1 MSESP
6 DQLTLDIKLDDSVS
20 LDKFIECDSNI
31 DCLNFLR
38 NTLKE
43 DTISNLFYIWGREGV
58 GKSYIMQA
66 LNREFISLDKRTFHL
81 SLSDKRVSS
90 HEILQNLE
98 SLDVILIENIDSLP
112 KDEEW
117 ETQIFSL
124 INNALTSKTK
134 IYLSSCTVSKD
145 LQISLKDLQ
154 SRLSYFTAI
163 EIPEIS
169 NEEKLDALSQSSAR
183 KGFDLDTKTKEFIIN
198 NTSRGLSD
206 LLQLL
211 NDLDVYSLKKKKK
224 VTPSLIRQLLKVRSD
239 NPHK

>member
-31 DCLNFLR
+31 DCLTFLR

-43 DTISNLFYIWGREGV
+43 DSVSNLFYIWGREGV

>member
-1 MSESP
+1 
-6 DQLTLDIKLDDSVS
+6 
-20 LDKFIECDSNI
+20 
-31 DCLNFLR
+31 
-38 NTLKE
+38 
-43 DTISNLFYIWGREGV
+43 
-58 GKSYIMQA
+58 MQA
-66 LNREFISLDKRTFHL
+66 LNREFINLDKRTFHL
-81 SLSDKRVSS
+81 SLNDKRVSS

-124 INNALTSKTK
+124 INNALTSKIK
-134 IYLSSCTVSKD
+134 IYLSSCKVSKD

>member
-6 DQLTLDIKLDDSVS
+6 DQLSLNIKLDDTVS
-20 LDKFIECDSNI
+20 LDRFIECDSNI

-43 DTISNLFYIWGREGV
+43 DSISNLFYIWGREGV

-66 LNREFISLDKRTFHL
+66 LNREFINLDKRTFHL

-124 INNALTSKTK
+124 INNALTSKIK

-145 LQISLKDLQ
+145 LQISLKDLK

-239 NPHK
+239 NPRK

>member
-1 MSESP
+1 M
-6 DQLTLDIKLDDSVS
+6 
-20 LDKFIECDSNI
+20 DKFIECESNI

-43 DTISNLFYIWGREGV
+43 DSISNLFYIWGREGV

-66 LNREFISLDKRTFHL
+66 LNREFINLDKRTFHL
-81 SLSDKRVSS
+81 SLNDKRVSS

-124 INNALTSKTK
+124 INNAFTSKIK
-134 IYLSSCTVSKD
+134 IYLSSCKVSKE

-183 KGFDLDTKTKEFIIN
+183 KGIDLDTKTKEFIIN

>member
-6 DQLTLDIKLDDSVS
+6 DQLSLNIKLDDSVS
-20 LDKFIECDSNI
+20 LDKFIECDSNM

-43 DTISNLFYIWGREGV
+43 DSISNLFYIWGREGV

-66 LNREFISLDKRTFHL
+66 LNREFINLDKRTFHL
-81 SLSDKRVSS
+81 SLNDKRVSS

-124 INNALTSKTK
+124 INNALTSRVK
-134 IYLSSCTVSKD
+134 IYLSSSKVSKE

-239 NPHK
+239 NSHK

>member
-6 DQLTLDIKLDDSVS
+6 DQLSLNIKLDDSVS
-20 LDKFIECDSNI
+20 LDKFIECESNI

-43 DTISNLFYIWGREGV
+43 DSISNLFYIWGREGV

-66 LNREFISLDKRTFHL
+66 LNREFINLDKRTFHL
-81 SLSDKRVSS
+81 SLNDKRVSS

-124 INNALTSKTK
+124 INNALTSKIK
-134 IYLSSCTVSKD
+134 IYLSSCKVAKE
-145 LQISLKDLQ
+145 LQLSLKDLQ

-183 KGFDLDTKTKEFIIN
+183 KGIDLDTKTKEFIIN

-211 NDLDVYSLKKKKK
+211 NDLDAYSLKKKKK

>member
-6 DQLTLDIKLDDSVS
+6 DQLSLNIKLDDSVS
-20 LDKFIECDSNI
+20 LDKFIECESNI

-43 DTISNLFYIWGREGV
+43 DSISNLFYIWGREGV

-66 LNREFISLDKRTFHL
+66 LNREFINLDKRTFHL
-81 SLSDKRVSS
+81 SLNDKRVSS

-124 INNALTSKTK
+124 INNDLTSKIK
-134 IYLSSCTVSKD
+134 IYLSSCKVSKE

-183 KGFDLDTKTKEFIIN
+183 KGIDLDTKTKEFIIN

-211 NDLDVYSLKKKKK
+211 NDLDAYSLKKKKK

>member
-6 DQLTLDIKLDDSVS
+6 DQLSLNIKLDDSVS
-20 LDKFIECDSNI
+20 LDKFIQCDSNI

-43 DTISNLFYIWGREGV
+43 DSISNLFYIWGREGV

-66 LNREFISLDKRTFHL
+66 LNREFINLDKRTFHL
-81 SLSDKRVSS
+81 SLNDKRVSS

-124 INNALTSKTK
+124 INNALTSKIK
-134 IYLSSCTVSKD
+134 IYLSS
-145 LQISLKDLQ
+145 
-154 SRLSYFTAI
+154 
-163 EIPEIS
+163 
-169 NEEKLDALSQSSAR
+169 
-183 KGFDLDTKTKEFIIN
+183 
-198 NTSRGLSD
+198 
-206 LLQLL
+206 
-211 NDLDVYSLKKKKK
+211 
-224 VTPSLIRQLLKVRSD
+224 
-239 NPHK
+239 

>member
-6 DQLTLDIKLDDSVS
+6 DQLNLNIKLDDSVS

-43 DTISNLFYIWGREGV
+43 DSISNLFYIWGREGV

-66 LNREFISLDKRTFHL
+66 LNKEFINLNKRTFHL
-81 SLSDKRVSS
+81 SLNDEKVSS
-90 HEILQNLE
+90 HEIFQNLE

-124 INNALTSKTK
+124 INNALTSKIK
-134 IYLSSCTVSKD
+134 IYLSSCKVSKE
-145 LQISLKDLQ
+145 LQIVLKDLQ
-154 SRLSYFTAI
+154 L
-163 EIPEIS
+163 
-169 NEEKLDALSQSSAR
+169 
-183 KGFDLDTKTKEFIIN
+183 
-198 NTSRGLSD
+198 
-206 LLQLL
+206 
-211 NDLDVYSLKKKKK
+211 
-224 VTPSLIRQLLKVRSD
+224 SLIHIS
-239 NPHK
+239 

>member
-1 MSESP
+1 
-6 DQLTLDIKLDDSVS
+6 
-20 LDKFIECDSNI
+20 
-31 DCLNFLR
+31 
-38 NTLKE
+38 
-43 DTISNLFYIWGREGV
+43 
-58 GKSYIMQA
+58 MQA
-66 LNREFISLDKRTFHL
+66 LNREFINLNKRTFHL
-81 SLSDKRVSS
+81 SLNDKRASS

-124 INNALTSKTK
+124 INNALTSKIK
-134 IYLSSCTVSKD
+134 IYLSSCKVSKE
-145 LQISLKDLQ
+145 LQISLKDLK

-183 KGFDLDTKTKEFIIN
+183 KGIDLDNKTKEFIIN

-206 LLQLL
+206 LLQFL
-211 NDLDVYSLKKKKK
+211 NDLDAYSLKKKKK

>member
-6 DQLTLDIKLDDSVS
+6 DQLSLNIKLDDSVS
-20 LDKFIECDSNI
+20 LDKFIECESNI

-43 DTISNLFYIWGREGV
+43 DSISNLFYIWGREGV

-66 LNREFISLDKRTFHL
+66 LNREFINLDKRTFHL
-81 SLSDKRVSS
+81 SLNDKRVSS

-98 SLDVILIENIDSLP
+98 FLDVILIENIDSLP

-124 INNALTSKTK
+124 INNALTRKIK
-134 IYLSSCTVSKD
+134 IYLSSCKVSKE

-183 KGFDLDTKTKEFIIN
+183 KGIDLDTKTKEFIIN

-239 NPHK
+239 NSHK

>member
-6 DQLTLDIKLDDSVS
+6 DQLSLNIKLDDSVS

-43 DTISNLFYIWGREGV
+43 DSISNLFYIWGREGV

-66 LNREFISLDKRTFHL
+66 LNREFINLDKRTFHL

-134 IYLSSCTVSKD
+134 IYLSSCKVSKE

-211 NDLDVYSLKKKKK
+211 NDLDVYSLKKKKR

>member
-6 DQLTLDIKLDDSVS
+6 DQLSLNIKLDDSVS
-20 LDKFIECDSNI
+20 LDKFIECESNI

-43 DTISNLFYIWGREGV
+43 DSISNLFYIWGREGV

-169 NEEKLDALSQSSAR
+169 NEEKLDALSQSSTR
-183 KGFDLDTKTKEFIIN
+183 KGIYLDTKTKEYIIN

>member
-6 DQLTLDIKLDDSVS
+6 DQLSLNIKLDDSVS

-43 DTISNLFYIWGREGV
+43 DSISNLFYIWGREGV

-66 LNREFISLDKRTFHL
+66 LNREFINLDKRTFHL
-81 SLSDKRVSS
+81 SLNDKRVSS

-124 INNALTSKTK
+124 INNALTSKIK
-134 IYLSSCTVSKD
+134 IYLSSCKVAKE
-145 LQISLKDLQ
+145 LQLSLKDLQ

-183 KGFDLDTKTKEFIIN
+183 KGIDLDTKTKEFIIN

>member
-6 DQLTLDIKLDDSVS
+6 DQLSLNIKLDDSVS
-20 LDKFIECDSNI
+20 LDKFIQCDSNI

-43 DTISNLFYIWGREGV
+43 DSISNLFYIWGREGV

-66 LNREFISLDKRTFHL
+66 LNREFINLDKRTFHL
-81 SLSDKRVSS
+81 SLNDKRVSS

-124 INNALTSKTK
+124 INNALTSQIK
-134 IYLSSCTVSKD
+134 IYLSSCKVSKE

-169 NEEKLDALSQSSAR
+169 NDEKLDALSQSSAR
-183 KGFDLDTKTKEFIIN
+183 KGIDLDTKTKEFIIN

>member
-6 DQLTLDIKLDDSVS
+6 DQLSLNIKLDDSVS

-43 DTISNLFYIWGREGV
+43 DSISNLFYIWGREGV

-66 LNREFISLDKRTFHL
+66 LNREFINLDKRTFHL
-81 SLSDKRVSS
+81 SLNDKRVSS

-112 KDEEW
+112 DDEEW

-134 IYLSSCTVSKD
+134 IYLSSCKVSKE

-183 KGFDLDTKTKEFIIN
+183 KGIDLDTRTKEFIIN

-206 LLQLL
+206 LLQFL

-224 VTPSLIRQLLKVRSD
+224 VTPSLVRQLLKVRSD
-239 NPHK
+239 SLHK

>member
-6 DQLTLDIKLDDSVS
+6 DQLSLNIKLDETVS

-43 DTISNLFYIWGREGV
+43 DSISNLFYIWGREGV

-66 LNREFISLDKRTFHL
+66 LNREFINLNKRTFHL
-81 SLSDKRVSS
+81 SLNDKRVSS

-98 SLDVILIENIDSLP
+98 SLDVVLIENIDSLP

-117 ETQIFSL
+117 ETQVFSL
-124 INNALTSKTK
+124 INNALTSKNK
-134 IYLSSCTVSKD
+134 IYLSSCRVSKE

-183 KGFDLDTKTKEFIIN
+183 KGIDLDTKTKEFIIN
-198 NTSRGLSD
+198 HTSRGLSD

-224 VTPSLIRQLLKVRSD
+224 VTPSLVRQLLKVRSD
-239 NPHK
+239 NLHK